1 MRNLAGQI
9 ETGVKAIAR
18 LGYIVGGWCLILLSL
33 MICVEVVLR
42 KVFNQSLQGVD
53 EYGGYAL
60 AISSAIGFAYA
71 FYEGSHIRIDVLV
84 RRLPR
89 GLRIASSLVAHL
101 SLFFVATFFAKYAVL
116 LTLES
121 LDMESFANTPL
132 RTPLYI
138 PQGIWAFGMC
148 LFALAVGVRLLLI
161 LQGLLQKQWPL
172 LISLLDPRSE
182 DETELKRVM
191 QDIEGPRK

>member
-1 MRNLAGQI
+1 MKNPAGRIENGVRALARI
-9 ETGVKAIAR
+9 
-18 LGYIVGGWCLILLSL
+18 GYIAGGWCLILLSL

-89 GLRIASSLVAHL
+89 GLRIASSLVAHF

-121 LDMESFANTPL
+121 WDMDSFANTPL
-132 RTPLYI
+132 RTPLVI
-138 PQGIWAFGMC
+138 PQGIWALGMC
-148 LFALAVGVRLLLI
+148 LFSLAVGVRLLVV
-161 LQGLLQKQWPL
+161 LQGLLRKQWPL
-172 LISLLDPRSE
+172 LISLLDPRDE
-182 DETELKRVM
+182 DEVEIRRVM
-191 QDIEGPRK
+191 HDIEGPQK